1 MDKLKKVLGFLVFPL
16 LLLLMFFPAGE
27 AHATTDITS
36 KVKIDDLKIT
46 IASTGSKTEGIHG
59 SNDTSMK
66 LKYSGKF
73 SFPNVAANE
82 IKDGDY
88 FIVKAPDNL
97 SLTDGSLDLIDST
110 SNIKMGTVR
119 VDNANHQ
126 LVFTFN
132 DKVKDKQNIRGDFV
146 AEATETLKKE
156 GKTVT
161 YVLPDGKKQTI
172 TYKVNKYQQTDVIGE
187 TITKYGYND
196 NNKARAHFQ
205 MKINRAKKDMTG
217 HVVKITDDVSKGAF
231 ANYVEGTFY
240 MHEAEFETTNTNSS
254 ALKHIG
260 DEYEITT
267 DPEVYKANSD
277 KKALLT
283 FVNGKRGFELLMP
296 TNMGTKS
303 FFLTYDTSSPADT
316 STISNSAQYL
326 IDNQPQLIWEK
337 YGGSI
342 GTRTEATFNLKTVK
356 SVGASVTADIA
367 GKIKITK
374 YDEADA
380 TVKLAGVVFEIRE
393 KTTNNL
399 VDTVTT
405 DADGI
410 AVSKALNNG
419 KYIVK
424 EKTPKSGYQVNSQEF
439 EVEMKDGKGVPLSIS
454 NKRVTVDFEATKTW
468 VNGKATD
475 YKEVKLGLYVHKE
488 GQTVADAKPVSGN
501 YTPEVTK
508 SNGVYTYKWKNQL
521 PKYDVDGTTEL
532 IYSVRE
538 LQDQT
543 NVPLDE
549 TETVVGGT
557 SDYVVF
563 YNEDKTKIT
572 NTYKPAKISV
582 TAKKVWVGGQEH
594 IRPTVYFK
602 LYRTPEGRAIE
613 EVAGAEQKE
622 VPKTNG
628 TLEWPDLPATD
639 EHGVKYTYSVMEV
652 DEDGNLIVDTIDG
665 YTPEQ
670 TADLT
675 VTNTYSTSPTKA
687 DIEVKKEL
695 TGGRPTPLK
704 NEEFEFILKDKNGKE
719 VQRAKNDAAGRVV
732 FKDIP
737 FDKAGEYEFTVVEV
751 NAGQTID
758 GVTHDSRKVPVTVS
772 VTDDGKGKL
781 VATVLYHPIT
791 AVALPSANLA
801 SSAPSS
807 NLVPPLTGAV
817 NRATD
822 AGIQTFKNTYK
833 ATNAKAVLEVTKQ
846 LTGRTTGA
854 QENEFEF
861 TLTDQVGNV
870 EKAKNGAD
878 GKVKFSEL
886 TFDEAGTYTYTIKEV
901 KAGTT
906 ENGITYDSKTVTA
919 KVTVTDDGQ
928 GKLHATVEYS
938 SDGTANSTTFT
949 NTYNPAKVKAPVSA
963 TKSFINKNTNT
974 PMPLKGGEF
983 VFSLINHEGDPVEKT
998 TNDADGNIKFEDLEF
1013 NKADTYHYTIVEKNA
1028 GTTDKGITYS
1038 NKTIEVTIK
1047 VVDNGNGALEATV
1060 SYDNNDSTFENT
1072 YKADNA
1078 KAGLEVMKTL
1088 SGRELK
1094 ADEFDFVLKNDAD
1107 GSELQKVKNTADGK
1121 VTFAPIEYTKA
1132 GTYNYTIVET
1142 NAGKT
1147 VNGVT
1152 YDNLEVKV
1160 TVEVTDDSEGKLHA
1174 NVTYSADKEFNN
1186 SYGASKAKA
1195 ALAVKKTLTGR
1206 ELKADEFEFTL
1217 TDQAGTLKETV
1228 KNDKDGNVKFS
1239 ALEFDKAGTFTYKIA
1254 EKAGTATGIQYDT
1267 KTITAT
1273 VTVADNG
1280 KGVLEATVA
1289 YDDEKAFENTY
1300 TPAGA
1305 TTATLGAKKVLEGK
1319 ALEAGKYSFVLKKED
1334 GSVVETVTNAA
1345 DGSVTFAP
1353 ISYDESQVG
1362 THKYTISEVE
1372 GDEKG
1377 ITYDKTV
1384 QEVEVTVKKISAT
1397 ELKATASKE
1406 AKDLVFKN
1414 IYTPAG
1420 ATTVTLGAKKVLEG
1434 KALEAGKYS
1443 FVLKKEDGSVVETVT
1458 NAADGSVTFAPIS
1471 YDESQ
1476 VGTHKYTIS
1485 EVEGD
1490 EKGITY
1496 DKTVQ
1501 EVEVTVK
1508 KISATEL
1515 KATASKEAKD
1525 LVFKNIYTPAKT
1537 EVSVKKVWKDADN
1550 QDGKRPTSVTV
1561 KLLAD
1566 GQDTGKTLEL
1576 NKENNW
1582 SGSFTDL
1589 DVNKAGKAIAYTV
1602 IETTKVEGYISEV
1615 TGDATSGF
1623 TITNSYTPET
1633 IDITVTKNWNDADN
1647 QDGKRPDK
1655 ITVNL
1660 LADGTKIDSKEVQ
1673 AATDGTWSVEFT
1685 KLAKYKNGKE
1695 IKYTVTEEAVA
1706 GYKSSID
1713 NFTITNSHDPE
1724 KINISGTKVWN
1735 DNNDQDGKRPTKIT
1749 VQVLKGEQVVAEM
1762 EVSAETDWKFE
1773 FKDLPKYE
1781 KGKEIT
1787 YVLKEVSVEHYTAE
1801 VTEKDG
1807 KYTITNTHTPAKI
1820 NVKGQKIWDDANNK
1834 DGIRPD
1840 SIVVK
1845 LLANGVETGKTATA
1859 SVASGWTYEFTDLDR
1874 YQDGGKEIVYTVKEV
1889 YVPKGYTSEVTGT
1902 NIVNHHKPKDPEP
1915 NKPQDPE
1922 PNKPKDPEPN
1932 KPGKPDPKPQLPN
1945 TGEKASNATVVAG
1958 LALMAVTGGLYFVS
1972 RKNK

>member
-424 EKTPKSGYQVNSQEF
+424 EKNPKSGYQVNSQEF

-454 NKRVTVDFEATKTW
+454 NKRVTVDFEAIKTW

-475 YKEVKLGLYVHKE
+475 YKEVKLGLYVHKK
-488 GQTVADAKPVSGN
+488 GQTVADAKPVSGS

-543 NVPLDE
+543 NIPLDE

-557 SDYVVF
+557 SDYVVS

-602 LYRTPEGRAIE
+602 LYRTPEGGAIA

-628 TLEWPDLPATD
+628 NLEWPDLPATD

-695 TGGRPTPLK
+695 TGGRPTPLQ
-704 NEEFEFILKDKNGKE
+704 NEEFEFILKDKNGQE

-791 AVALPSANLA
+791 AVALPSTNLA

-861 TLTDQVGNV
+861 TLTDQAGNV
-870 EKAKNGAD
+870 ETKKNDAA
-878 GKVKFSEL
+878 GKVQFNEL

-919 KVTVTDDGQ
+919 KVTVTDN
-928 GKLHATVEYS
+928 GKGNLNAVVDYS
-938 SDGTANSTTFT
+938 SDASDGSVTFN
-949 NTYNPAKVKAPVSA
+949 NTYKPTNVKVPISA
-963 TKSFINKNTNT
+963 TKSFINKNTNE
-974 PMPLKGGEF
+974 PIQLKGGEF
-983 VFSLINHEGDPVEKT
+983 EFALFEKNGTAPIQTT
-998 TNDADGNIKFEDLEF
+998 TNDAAGNIKFEDLEF

-1047 VVDNGNGALEATV
+1047 VVDNGKGVLEA
-1060 SYDNNDSTFENT
+1060 SIIYDNNDSTFENT

-1078 KAGLEVMKTL
+1078 QAGFEVMKTL

-1160 TVEVTDDSEGKLHA
+1160 TVEVTDDGEGKLHA

-1254 EKAGTATGIQYDT
+1254 EKAGTATGIKYDT
-1267 KTITAT
+1267 KTITAI

-1289 YDDEKAFENTY
+1289 YVDEKAFENT
-1300 TPAGA
+1300 
-1305 TTATLGAKKVLEGK
+1305 
-1319 ALEAGKYSFVLKKED
+1319 
-1334 GSVVETVTNAA
+1334 
-1345 DGSVTFAP
+1345 
-1353 ISYDESQVG
+1353 
-1362 THKYTISEVE
+1362 
-1372 GDEKG
+1372 
-1377 ITYDKTV
+1377 
-1384 QEVEVTVKKISAT
+1384 
-1397 ELKATASKE
+1397 
-1406 AKDLVFKN
+1406 
-1414 IYTPAG
+1414 YTPAG

-1458 NAADGSVTFAPIS
+1458 NAADGSVTFSPIS

-1490 EKGITY
+1490 ETGITY

-1508 KISATEL
+1508 KVSATEL
-1515 KATASKEAKD
+1515 KATASKEAKG

-1537 EVSVKKVWKDADN
+1537 EVSVKKVWNDADN

-1685 KLAKYKNGKE
+1685 KLAKFKDGKE

-1787 YVLKEVSVEHYTAE
+1787 YVLKEVSVEHYTTE

-1834 DGIRPD
+1834 DGLRPD

-1889 YVPKGYTSEVTGT
+1889 YVPKGYTSEVIGT

-1932 KPGKPDPKPQLPN
+1932 KSGKPDPKPQLPN

>member
-156 GKTVT
+156 RKTVT

-454 NKRVTVDFEATKTW
+454 NKRVTVDFEAIKTW

-475 YKEVKLGLYVHKE
+475 YKEVKLGLYVHKK
-488 GQTVADAKPVSGN
+488 GQTVADAKPVSGS

-543 NVPLDE
+543 NIPLDE

-557 SDYVVF
+557 SDYVVS

-602 LYRTPEGRAIE
+602 LYRTPEGGAIA

-628 TLEWPDLPATD
+628 NLEWPDLPATD

-695 TGGRPTPLK
+695 TGGRPTPLQ
-704 NEEFEFILKDKNGKE
+704 NEEFEFILKDKNGQE

-791 AVALPSANLA
+791 AVALPSTNLA

-861 TLTDQVGNV
+861 TLTDQAGNV
-870 EKAKNGAD
+870 ETKKNDAA
-878 GKVKFSEL
+878 GKVQFNEL

-919 KVTVTDDGQ
+919 KVTVTDN
-928 GKLHATVEYS
+928 GKGNLNAVVDYS
-938 SDGTANSTTFT
+938 SDASDGSVIFN
-949 NTYNPAKVKAPVSA
+949 NTYKPTNVKVPISA
-963 TKSFINKNTNT
+963 TKSFINKNTNE
-974 PMPLKGGEF
+974 PIQLKGGEF
-983 VFSLINHEGDPVEKT
+983 EFALFEKNGTAPIQIT
-998 TNDADGNIKFEDLEF
+998 TNDAAGNIKFEDLEF

-1047 VVDNGNGALEATV
+1047 VVDNGKGVLEA
-1060 SYDNNDSTFENT
+1060 SIIYDNNDSTFENT

-1078 KAGLEVMKTL
+1078 QAGFEVMKTL

-1160 TVEVTDDSEGKLHA
+1160 TVEVTDDGEGKLHA

-1254 EKAGTATGIQYDT
+1254 EKAGTATGIKYDT
-1267 KTITAT
+1267 KTITAI

-1289 YDDEKAFENTY
+1289 YVDEKAFENT
-1300 TPAGA
+1300 
-1305 TTATLGAKKVLEGK
+1305 
-1319 ALEAGKYSFVLKKED
+1319 
-1334 GSVVETVTNAA
+1334 
-1345 DGSVTFAP
+1345 
-1353 ISYDESQVG
+1353 
-1362 THKYTISEVE
+1362 
-1372 GDEKG
+1372 
-1377 ITYDKTV
+1377 
-1384 QEVEVTVKKISAT
+1384 
-1397 ELKATASKE
+1397 
-1406 AKDLVFKN
+1406 
-1414 IYTPAG
+1414 YTPAG

-1458 NAADGSVTFAPIS
+1458 NAADGSVTFSPIS

-1490 EKGITY
+1490 ETGITY

-1508 KISATEL
+1508 KVSATEL
-1515 KATASKEAKD
+1515 KATASKEAKG

-1537 EVSVKKVWKDADN
+1537 EVSVKKVWNDADN

-1685 KLAKYKNGKE
+1685 KLAKFKDGKE

-1787 YVLKEVSVEHYTAE
+1787 YVLKEVSVEHYTTE

-1834 DGIRPD
+1834 DGLRPD

-1889 YVPKGYTSEVTGT
+1889 YVPKGYTSEVIGT

-1922 PNKPKDPEPN
+1922 PNKPQDPEPNKPKDPEPN
-1932 KPGKPDPKPQLPN
+1932 KSGKPDPKPQLPN